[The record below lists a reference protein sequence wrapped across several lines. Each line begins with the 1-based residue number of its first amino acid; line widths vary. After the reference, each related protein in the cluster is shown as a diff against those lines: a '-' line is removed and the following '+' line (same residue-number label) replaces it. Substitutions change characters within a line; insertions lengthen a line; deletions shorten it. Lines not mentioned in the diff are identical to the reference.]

1 MSSKVKSKMLSKE
14 ASDFFDLYRKP
25 QEDMNTEKIFWILVG
40 CLLLLFLGNSE
51 GSRAETFPDYLHT
64 RERLQSP
71 DGSEADAREF
81 NYKLNRKA
89 SVFLDN
95 GPYSEVGF
103 AVLVGEESENFIK
116 ERCQQDNTTKQKCF
130 EEFSGDPM
138 AVLAIEQALATDD
151 ALKKDAE
158 FYTKIGINDEQRQEY
173 LENTYLAFKKSNF
186 KEGGVSPKERIRERI
201 KDLAG
206 PNRLKEL
213 DDLAAGKDPKSAL
226 QAARDRMNTDVGRAR
241 DFTKSKF
248 FPKGW
253 EKTAQGALEKIEKAD
268 AAVKTG
274 IRDIAATNLE
284 FFTNAENAS
293 KFAKQVA
300 TFLGA
305 ESKVLKDITTIAES
319 AEKGKKAFGALMTLG
334 RASAGDITAY
344 ANAAGAIASLFGN
357 DGGGGPSPVIEA
369 LNEVLQNQKEMIQ
382 RLDFIIAQLDRVSNH
397 LVDIHRDIVIIDQNL
412 RLVLEG
418 QQELLSKEFR
428 VSCRGNSEKISKDG
442 EVAKAIEAHRFDP
455 YAYPYDLGVY
465 QKIVDKGVRL
475 RQENGFVTNCS
486 IGIQGLF
493 NGMNLGPSAIFL
505 LEKTDGSQNLEQ
517 YNHKV
522 VEFMAAYKTAFPND
536 AISKMGEIEL
546 RVLASVPATRLGAV
560 DEKVSKIKGKTYAFG
575 ANDNHTLEPF
585 LRKSYDP
592 YRTSVFQK
600 HLYETL
606 PYVWIRVTPPSDCN
620 KNSCEGLVNFES
632 VTHIN
637 ALLDSLHFN
646 LFVSANEALLQG
658 DVLLPMLH
666 KAVTVGGHEDLR
678 NDAYRILSVNNV
690 LRENYLRYLLYRSY
704 QGHTRAAYRSHYAF
718 LNDLTILK
726 TYFGPTWNFER
737 KAIDSQKFPK
747 SNEMSIQMP
756 LHIKMPCVEKLEDT
770 KWLECSYSLPT
781 PDTFMSD
788 EYKHSLATKEL
799 ARARA
804 QGNKLLSV
812 IQAYHPE
819 YDEIKKSGL

>member
-1 MSSKVKSKMLSKE
+1 
-14 ASDFFDLYRKP
+14 
-25 QEDMNTEKIFWILVG
+25 MNTEKKYWIWVG

-51 GSRAETFPDYLHT
+51 VCRAENFPDYLHM

-71 DGSEADAREF
+71 DGSEAAAREF

-103 AVLVGEESENFIK
+103 AILVGEESEKFIK
-116 ERCQQDNTTKQKCF
+116 KRCEQDNTTKQKCY

-151 ALKKDAE
+151 MIKMDAE
-158 FYTKIGINDEQRQEY
+158 FYTKIGIDNQQRQEF
-173 LENTYLAFKKSNF
+173 LENTYLAFKKSKF
-186 KEGGVSPKERIRERI
+186 KEGDASPKERIRERI
-201 KDLAG
+201 EKLAAV
-206 PNRLKEL
+206 NRLKEL
-213 DDLAAGKDPKSAL
+213 DNLTTGKDPKSAL
-226 QAARDRMNTDVGRAR
+226 QAAEERMNTDLGRAR

-248 FPKGW
+248 FPKNW
-253 EKTAQGALEKIEKAD
+253 EKTSQGALEKIEKAD
-268 AAVKTG
+268 GAVKAG
-274 IRDIAATNLE
+274 IRDLAATNLR

-300 TFLGA
+300 TILGA
-305 ESKVLKDITTIAES
+305 KPKVLKDITDIAKS

-357 DGGGGPSPVIEA
+357 DAGGGPSPVMEA
-369 LNEVLQNQKEMIQ
+369 LNEVVQNQKEMIQ
-382 RLDFIIAQLDRVSNH
+382 RLDFIIAQLDRISNH
-397 LVDIHRDIVIIDQNL
+397 LVDIHRDIVIIDQNV

-428 VSCRGNSEKISKDG
+428 VSCRGNFEKISKDG
-442 EVAKAIEAHRFDP
+442 EVAQAIEAQRFDP

-465 QKIVDKGVRL
+465 QKIVDKSVSL
-475 RQENGFVTNCS
+475 RQENGFVSNCS

-493 NGMNLGPSAIFL
+493 IGMNVGPSAVFL
-505 LEKTDGSQNLEQ
+505 LEKTEGSQDLER

-522 VEFMAAYKTAFPND
+522 AEFMAAYKTTFPND
-536 AISKMGEIEL
+536 ARSKMGEIEL
-546 RVLASVPATRLGAV
+546 RVLASVPATRLVAV
-560 DEKVSKIKGKTYAFG
+560 DEKVSKIKGKTYTFG
-575 ANDNHTLEPF
+575 ANDNQTLEPF

-632 VTHIN
+632 ATHIN

-666 KAVTVGGHEDLR
+666 KAVTAEGHEDLR

-704 QGHTRAAYRSHYAF
+704 QGHTRAAYRSHYVF

-737 KAIDSQKFPK
+737 DFHYKNISESSVARLFQIPLNIQPLFPIK
-747 SNEMSIQMP
+747 MP
-756 LHIKMPCVEKLEDT
+756 LQIKMPCVEKLDDT
-770 KWLECSYSLPT
+770 KWSDCSYPLPT

-799 ARARA
+799 TRARA

-812 IQAYHPE
+812 IQTYHPE
-819 YDEIKKSGL
+819 NDQINKSGL